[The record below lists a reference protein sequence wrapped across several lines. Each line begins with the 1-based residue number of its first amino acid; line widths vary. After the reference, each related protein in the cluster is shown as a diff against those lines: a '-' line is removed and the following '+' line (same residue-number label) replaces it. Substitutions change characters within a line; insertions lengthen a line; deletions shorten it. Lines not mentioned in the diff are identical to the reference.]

1 MTTAPPEK
9 RPRSKP
15 TRSAGIPGGNKSR
28 RWVCVG
34 LPGVCLEGGV
44 EVMGLNVRGGGK
56 GQMCG
61 VFGAWG
67 HGVDIKTELGEEGS
81 PEPKEEPP
89 GHGVC

>member
-1 MTTAPPEK
+1 
-9 RPRSKP
+9 
-15 TRSAGIPGGNKSR
+15 
-28 RWVCVG
+28 
-34 LPGVCLEGGV
+34 
-44 EVMGLNVRGGGK
+44 MGLNVRGGGK

-67 HGVDIKTELGEEGS
+67 HGVDIKTELGEERS